1 MHIRETKGQTYIYST
16 IKNKMQHGKRTCLC
30 YRAHSTL
37 ASILRLTSLSKTL
50 SLVLKQLRNGINRI
64 VRNELDNSNAC
75 REEFPFYPTPITTVS
90 FPLLLQ
96 SGQLS
101 SKRWHPQHP
110 WCENFFLFL
119 ACSATLRFVGVTPD
133 FKTRTKRW
141 RIKGTEVGVIFLPP
155 SFFAV
160 LFHFLFSQLA
170 IVHLVSSYI
179 VSLSVSALAEKSA
192 VFL

>member
-1 MHIRETKGQTYIYST
+1 M
-16 IKNKMQHGKRTCLC
+16 
-30 YRAHSTL
+30 
-37 ASILRLTSLSKTL
+37 
-50 SLVLKQLRNGINRI
+50 
-64 VRNELDNSNAC
+64 
-75 REEFPFYPTPITTVS
+75 
-90 FPLLLQ
+90 
-96 SGQLS
+96 
-101 SKRWHPQHP
+101 
-110 WCENFFLFL
+110 
-119 ACSATLRFVGVTPD
+119 GVTPD